1 MTTAHNP
8 PGQPPRLV
16 MSEQQLPASTA
27 CALDTE
33 QKILAFAERHAGAT
47 ADKLAKNRQA
57 REKSLITARSRRL
70 D

>member
-1 MTTAHNP
+1 
-8 PGQPPRLV
+8 